1 MKKLVKKVVEF
12 YAKTSTN
19 ACWLGLIH
27 QTKAPRLLIRK

>member
-19 ACWLGLIH
+19 SCWMLVIH
-27 QTKAPRLLIRK
+27 QTKAPRCMLQK